1 MISRWSSPIPAMIVW
16 FVSLSVET
24 RKVGSSCMSF
34 ARARPSFSWS
44 TFVFGSIE
52 RVMTGSG
59 NFIASRTTTDFF
71 VADRVAR
78 DDVLEA
84 DGRGDVARPRR
95 P

>member
-34 ARARPSFSWS
+34 ARARPIFSWS

-59 NFIASRTTTDFF
+59 NFIASRTTT
-71 VADRVAR
+71 
-78 DDVLEA
+78 
-84 DGRGDVARPRR
+84 
-95 P
+95 